1 MTPADEKALQ
11 RVQAAMASDDKN
23 AAASIIARRINVARR
38 MDTKRAWFCI
48 AHELYIVDQVIAAN
62 STT

>member
-11 RVQAAMASDDKN
+11 RVEAAMASNDTSS
-23 AAASIIARRINVARR
+23 AANIIARRIKVARR

-48 AHELYIVDQVIAAN
+48 AHELYIVDQVIAAS